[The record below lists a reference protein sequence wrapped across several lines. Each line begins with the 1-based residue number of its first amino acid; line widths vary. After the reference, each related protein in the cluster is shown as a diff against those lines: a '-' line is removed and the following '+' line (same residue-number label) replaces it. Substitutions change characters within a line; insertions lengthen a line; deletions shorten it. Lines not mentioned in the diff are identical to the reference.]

1 MSGIQNADAME
12 GVEEVLQNPQ
22 DAAAQFQEQIA
33 QQAAEIERLKK
44 EKEDAEL
51 AAQLQRAA
59 LQQPGPSSGKIEGM
73 KAPDRWN
80 PKQMSWTEFSITL
93 VFFFLNC
100 VKDRSEWGLR
110 ALTYLPVSAQQAF
123 VAWIK
128 VPVTSLNASTVT
140 WEKICEFC
148 EQHQVAHL
156 DTNGVIRETLFR
168 KLRQY
173 DSTTRVTTPLADYLA
188 KIEALFVKCTAKL
201 DAASQVFAVINGL
214 HPALK
219 PLCQIDPATNKE
231 FLTYEALRNHLVS
244 MSSQAERLIAEAE
257 RKDKAN
263 AKTKQQQ
270 QQPHSRQGNSPAART
285 LGVSGGVKK
294 PRGYNTWTPEQK
306 QLAADKKCVH
316 CKADWTPTHRCL
328 NNKGHQGPALD
339 GVYLAHPGQYKS
351 GSAHQQH
358 LPYYRSLSNLL
369 SYLWHTSAWSTRP
382 KPQHCW
388 TRGRKAQ
395 PC

>member
-1 MSGIQNADAME
+1 
-12 GVEEVLQNPQ
+12 
-22 DAAAQFQEQIA
+22 
-33 QQAAEIERLKK
+33 
-44 EKEDAEL
+44 
-51 AAQLQRAA
+51 
-59 LQQPGPSSGKIEGM
+59 M

-328 NNKGHQGPALD
+328 NNKGHQSSSTHSLLNTPDWSKLTPRVTTCLILPTGPQGPALD

-395 PC
+395 PF